1 MQNNN
6 EENNYEKLLKK
17 FTQTILITNRDYN
30 FYINWNNVKDYEN
43 YLDEINIMNQ
53 LIKNNNNKE

>member
-30 FYINWNNVKDYEN
+30 FYIN
-43 YLDEINIMNQ
+43 
-53 LIKNNNNKE
+53 